1 MPTGKVTFFHD
12 RKGYGFIETPASDE
26 DIFFHVEDIE
36 GPEPQEGEELE
47 FKIEDAPRGP
57 RAKQLERFEG

>member
-47 FKIEDAPRGP
+47 FEIEDAPRGP

>member
-12 RKGYGFIETPASDE
+12 RKGYGFIETPASDD
-26 DIFFHVEDIE
+26 DIFFHVEDVE

-47 FKIEDAPRGP
+47 FEIEDAPRGP
-57 RAKQLERFEG
+57 RAKEIARFEE